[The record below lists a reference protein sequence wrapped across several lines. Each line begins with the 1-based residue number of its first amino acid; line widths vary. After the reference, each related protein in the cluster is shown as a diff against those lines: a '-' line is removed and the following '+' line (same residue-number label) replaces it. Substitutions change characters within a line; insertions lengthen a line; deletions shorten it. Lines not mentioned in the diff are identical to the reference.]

1 LALDRST
8 SAPTSGDEALTDKQD
23 RIAAIRGDLNRQS
36 VSEQVVSV
44 LREEILRGTL
54 PPGSALP
61 EVALAQSFGVSRNT
75 VREAI
80 RLLVHEGLARHH
92 MHRGAV
98 VTAQTEADLV
108 DIHRARAAV
117 ELAAVATAATA
128 TAEQLAGLDAL
139 VDHMAAAVEAGDGR
153 AVDEADLAFHRGLV
167 SLLGSTRLDQF
178 YEGLQREL
186 RLGFTTMN
194 RRLPHPDRVTEHR
207 RLAQLATAR
216 DVEALRLAVAG
227 PRDETWSNQRRAF
240 DGDEPVPVGRP

>member
-1 LALDRST
+1 VA
-8 SAPTSGDEALTDKQD
+8 DKQD
-23 RIAAIRGDLNRQS
+23 KVAALAAIGGDLNRQS

-54 PPGSALP
+54 PPGSALT

-98 VTAQTEADLV
+98 VTEQTEADLV
-108 DIHRARAAV
+108 DIHRARAA
-117 ELAAVATAATA
+117 LDLAAAAAVAAAP
-128 TAEQLAGLDAL
+128 AEGLAALDAL
-139 VDHMAAAVEAGDGR
+139 VERMAAAVEAGDGR
-153 AVDEADLAFHRGLV
+153 AVDEADLAFHRGMV
-167 SLLGSTRLDQF
+167 ALLGSARLEEF
-178 YEGLQREL
+178 YAGLQREL

-207 RLAQLATAR
+207 RLARLAGER
-216 DVEALRLAVAG
+216 DVEGLRQAVAG
-227 PRDETWSNQRRAF
+227 HLEETWANLRRAF
-240 DGDEPVPVGRP
+240 DPDDSGVARA

>member
-1 LALDRST
+1 VA
-8 SAPTSGDEALTDKQD
+8 DKQD
-23 RIAAIRGDLNRQS
+23 RIAAIGGDLNRQS
-36 VSEQVVSV
+36 VAEQVVSV

-92 MHRGAV
+92 MHRGAA

-108 DIHRARAAV
+108 DIHRARTAV
-117 ELAAVATAATA
+117 ELAAVTAAAAA
-128 TAEQLAGLDAL
+128 TGEQLAGLDAL
-139 VDHMAAAVEAGDGR
+139 VGHMAAAVEAGDAR

-167 SLLGSTRLDQF
+167 ALLGSTRLDQF

-186 RLGFTTMN
+186 RLGFSTMN
-194 RRLPHPDRVTEHR
+194 RRLPHPDRVAEHH
-207 RLAQLATAR
+207 RLAQLAAAR
-216 DVEALRLAVAG
+216 DVDGLRLAVAAHL
-227 PRDETWSNQRRAF
+227 DETWSTLRRSFA
-240 DGDEPVPVGRP
+240 GDRPVPAARPGIG